1 MLADKTRSGLIE
13 TTHDGAVAV
22 MSPDGTLIA
31 RSGDIDRPFYL
42 RSAAKPFQAALAQSM
57 GAGLAPVEL
66 AMASASH
73 DGQPV
78 HVAIVESMLV
88 AVGLDSASLRCPAD
102 WPLSA
107 VAARRLA
114 AGGRSKPSRL
124 WHNCS
129 GKHAGWL
136 CACVAGDLSIDDYL
150 APGHPLQQAIVAY
163 VSELGEHPVDPVGV
177 DGCGAPVLR
186 TTTRAMALLYA
197 RLGARAELREVFTA
211 MHRFPALVSGTGNG
225 DTEIATALDVA
236 AKRGAA
242 GCIGVAVDNRFGV
255 AVKSWDGTQVVAD
268 AAMVAALD
276 ALGEVPGVAMERL
289 TSIAHPPIMGG
300 GKPVGELT
308 PRVELEWQ

>member
-1 MLADKTRSGLIE
+1 
-13 TTHDGAVAV
+13 
-22 MSPDGTLIA
+22 MSPDGVLIA

-42 RSAAKPFQAALAQSM
+42 RSAAKPFQAAIAQSM

-73 DGQPV
+73 DGHPV
-78 HVAIVESMLV
+78 HVAMVESMLR
-88 AVGLDSASLRCPAD
+88 AVGLDSSSLRCPAD
-102 WPLSA
+102 WPLAA

-114 AGGRSKPSRL
+114 AGGRWEPSRL

-136 CACVAGDLSIDDYL
+136 RACLAGGHSIDDYL
-150 APGHPLQQAIVAY
+150 DPVHPLQAAIAAY
-163 VSELGEHPVDPVGV
+163 VSDLGEHRVDPVGI

-197 RLGARAELREVFTA
+197 RLGSRVELREVFTA

-236 AKRGAA
+236 AKRGAS
-242 GCIGVAVDNRFGV
+242 GCLGVAVDNRLGV

-268 AAMVAALD
+268 AAMVAVLD
-276 ALGEVPGVAMERL
+276 ALGEVPGIAVDRL
-289 TSIAHPPIMGG
+289 APTARPPILGG
-300 GKPVGELT
+300 GEPVGELI
-308 PRVELEWQ
+308 PRIELEWQ

>member
-1 MLADKTRSGLIE
+1 MTRSGLIE
-13 TTHDGAVAV
+13 TTHHGAVAV
-22 MSPDGTLIA
+22 MSPDGGLIA

-42 RSAAKPFQAALAQSM
+42 RSAAKPFQAAVAQSM
-57 GAGLAPVEL
+57 GAELAPVEL

-78 HVAIVESMLV
+78 HVSLVESMLL
-88 AVGLDSASLRCPAD
+88 AVGLDALSLRCPAG

-107 VAARRLA
+107 AAARRLA
-114 AGGRSKPSRL
+114 ARGRTEPGRL

-136 CACVAGDLSIDDYL
+136 RACVAGDLPIDDYL
-150 APGHPLQQAIVAY
+150 APEHPLQQAIVRY
-163 VSELGEHPVDPVGV
+163 VSELGDHRASPVGI

-186 TTTRAMALLYA
+186 TSTRAMALLYA
-197 RLGARAELREVFTA
+197 RLGADPELRGVFTA

-242 GCIGVAVDNRFGV
+242 GCIGVAVDGRLGV
-255 AVKSWDGTQVVAD
+255 AVKSWDGSQVVAD

-276 ALGEVPGVAMERL
+276 ARGELPPIARERL
-289 TSIAHPPIMGG
+289 APIAHPPTLGG
-300 GKPVGELT
+300 GEPVGELR
-308 PRVELEWQ
+308 PRFELEWQ